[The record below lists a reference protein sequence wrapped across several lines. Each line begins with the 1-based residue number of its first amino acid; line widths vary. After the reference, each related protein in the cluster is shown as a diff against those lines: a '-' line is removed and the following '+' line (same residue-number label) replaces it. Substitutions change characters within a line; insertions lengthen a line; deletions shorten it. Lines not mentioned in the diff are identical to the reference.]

1 MHAGP
6 TSPPRKALVVLI
18 TATLAL
24 AAACSRD
31 EAGPAVVGRPE
42 GSKVVQFPAAGG
54 SPLLAGTLTG
64 KGRSGVI
71 LAHQYN
77 ADQSAWYAFAAELA
91 SKGYTVLTFNF
102 RGFCPG
108 DAAGCSN
115 GRQEPAQAALD
126 LEGAITFMQNRG
138 VDKLFIVGA
147 SMGGTAALV
156 PMPLRVDGIVAV
168 SAPEDFEGLKADTG
182 ALPKTP
188 MLFVAGRDDPAGAAG
203 AARRLYDAAP
213 KPKQILVVPSEGHGA
228 YLLDDPA
235 SGEEVK
241 QAILRFLDLYR
252 SAT

>member
-6 TSPPRKALVVLI
+6 TSPLRRALVVLA

-24 AAACSRD
+24 AAACSGD
-31 EAGPAVVGRPE
+31 DAPPAAVRPE
-42 GSKVVQFPAAGG
+42 GSRIVRFPAAGG
-54 SPLLAGTLTG
+54 SPQLAGTLTG
-64 KGRSGVI
+64 KGRAGVI

-108 DAAGCSN
+108 DAAGCSD
-115 GRQEPAQAALD
+115 GKQEPAQAALD

-147 SMGGTAALV
+147 SMGGTVALV

-188 MLFVAGRDDPAGAAG
+188 MLFVAGREDPADAAG

-213 KPKQILVVPSEGHGA
+213 KPKQILVVPSEEHGA
-228 YLLDDPA
+228 YLLDDPT
-235 SGEEVK
+235 SGEEVR

-252 SAT
+252 SAA